1 MNQIKLFLVFV
12 FILITTVSGQQLD
25 LNNIKIDDVK
35 NLLGN
40 LLGNEEKNKANWSG
54 IVGDPNFN
62 VADRIAINDVIDAY
76 GIYWDTNN
84 LDGYLS
90 LFTDDAIG
98 VSYNSN
104 GEKLTYPIKD
114 EIQIANNK
122 ERMIYFVDNK
132 IQRRHIMSNTM
143 FIDLTENFA
152 HLKKYMIL
160 LTTNSNLKT
169 EIVSPVFY
177 DYKFKKIDGIWKI
190 NYREFNLDSPLDLAM
205 KP

>member
-1 MNQIKLFLVFV
+1 MNQIKLFLVFT
-12 FILITTVSGQQLD
+12 FILIITANGQQFD
-25 LNNIKIDDVK
+25 FNNIKIDDVK

-40 LLGNEEKNKANWSG
+40 VLGNKEKNKANWSG

-114 EIQIANNK
+114 EIQVANNK

>member
-40 LLGNEEKNKANWSG
+40 VLGNEEKNKANWSG

>member
-1 MNQIKLFLVFV
+1 MNQIKLFLVFT
-12 FILITTVSGQQLD
+12 FILITTANGQQFD
-25 LNNIKIDDVK
+25 FNNIKIDDVK

-40 LLGNEEKNKANWSG
+40 VLGKEENKKVNWSG
-54 IVGDPNFN
+54 IIGDTNFN

-104 GEKLTYPIKD
+104 GEKLTYSIKD
-114 EIQIANNK
+114 EIQTVNNN
-122 ERMIYFVDNK
+122 ERMDYFMDNK
-132 IQRRHIMSNTM
+132 IQRRHMMSNTL
-143 FIDLTENFA
+143 FIELTESFA
-152 HLKKYMIL
+152 HLKKYMTL
-160 LTTNSNLKT
+160 LTTNNNLKT

-177 DYKFKKIDGIWKI
+177 DYKLKKIEGIWRI
-190 NYREFNLDSPLDLAM
+190 TFREFNLDSPLDLAI

>member
-143 FIDLTENFA
+143 FIELTENFA

>member
-1 MNQIKLFLVFV
+1 MNQIKLFLVFT
-12 FILITTVSGQQLD
+12 FILIITANGQQFD
-25 LNNIKIDDVK
+25 FNNIKIDDVK

-40 LLGNEEKNKANWSG
+40 VLGNKEKNKANWSG

>member
-35 NLLGN
+35 NLLEN
-40 LLGNEEKNKANWSG
+40 VLGNEEKNKANWSG

-143 FIDLTENFA
+143 FIELTENFA

>member
-40 LLGNEEKNKANWSG
+40 VLGNEEKNKANWSG

-114 EIQIANNK
+114 EIQVANNK

-143 FIDLTENFA
+143 FIELTENFA

>member
-1 MNQIKLFLVFV
+1 MNQINLFLVFV

-40 LLGNEEKNKANWSG
+40 VLGNKEKNKANWSG

-114 EIQIANNK
+114 EIQVANNK

>member
-1 MNQIKLFLVFV
+1 MNQIKLFLVFA

>member
-40 LLGNEEKNKANWSG
+40 VLGNKEKNKANWSG

-114 EIQIANNK
+114 EIQVANNK

-143 FIDLTENFA
+143 FIELTENFA

>member
-1 MNQIKLFLVFV
+1 MNQIKLFLVFA
-12 FILITTVSGQQLD
+12 FIIITTVSGQQLD

-40 LLGNEEKNKANWSG
+40 VLGNKEKNKANWSG

>member
-1 MNQIKLFLVFV
+1 MNQIKLFLVFA

-35 NLLGN
+35 NLLEN
-40 LLGNEEKNKANWSG
+40 VLGNEEKNKGNWSG
-54 IVGDPNFN
+54 VVGDPNFN

-143 FIDLTENFA
+143 FIELTENFA

>member
-1 MNQIKLFLVFV
+1 MNQIKLFLVFA

-25 LNNIKIDDVK
+25 LNNIKIDDFK

-40 LLGNEEKNKANWSG
+40 VLGNEEKNKANWSG

-62 VADRIAINDVIDAY
+62 VADRIALNDVIDAY

-104 GEKLTYPIKD
+104 GEKFTYPIKD

-122 ERMIYFVDNK
+122 ERMIYFIDNK
-132 IQRRHIMSNTM
+132 IQRRHMMSNTM
-143 FIDLTENFA
+143 FIELTENFA
-152 HLKKYMIL
+152 HLKKYMIKEPYGEL
-160 LTTNSNLKT
+160 ML
-169 EIVSPVFY
+169 IV
-177 DYKFKKIDGIWKI
+177 
-190 NYREFNLDSPLDLAM
+190 N
-205 KP
+205 

>member
-40 LLGNEEKNKANWSG
+40 VLGNKEKNKANWSG

-104 GEKLTYPIKD
+104 GEKITYPIKD
-114 EIQIANNK
+114 EIQVANNK

>member
-1 MNQIKLFLVFV
+1 MNQIKLFLVFA

-35 NLLGN
+35 NLLEN
-40 LLGNEEKNKANWSG
+40 VLGNEEKNKANWSG

-143 FIDLTENFA
+143 FIELTENFA

>member
-1 MNQIKLFLVFV
+1 MNQIKLLFV
-12 FILITTVSGQQLD
+12 FAFSLITTVNGQQFD
-25 LNNIKIDDVK
+25 LKNIKIDDVK
-35 NLLGN
+35 NILGN
-40 LLGNEEKNKANWSG
+40 VLGKDEKNKTSWSG

-62 VADRIAINDVIDAY
+62 IADRIAINDVIDAY

-98 VSYNSN
+98 VGYNSN
-104 GEKLTYPIKD
+104 GEKFTYPIKD
-114 EIQIANNK
+114 EIQIVNNK
-122 ERMIYFVDNK
+122 ERMDYFIENK
-132 IQRRHIMSNTM
+132 MQRRHMMSNTL
-143 FIDLTENFA
+143 FIELTENYA
-152 HLKKYMIL
+152 HLKKYMTL
-160 LTTNSNLKT
+160 LTTNDNLRT

>member
-1 MNQIKLFLVFV
+1 MNQIKLFLVFA
-12 FILITTVSGQQLD
+12 FIIITTVSGQQLD

-35 NLLGN
+35 NLLEN
-40 LLGNEEKNKANWSG
+40 VLGNEEKNKANWSG

-114 EIQIANNK
+114 EIQVANNK

>member
-40 LLGNEEKNKANWSG
+40 VLGNKEKNKANWSG

-143 FIDLTENFA
+143 FIDLTKNFA

>member
-1 MNQIKLFLVFV
+1 MNQIKLFLVFT
-12 FILITTVSGQQLD
+12 FILITTANGQQFD
-25 LNNIKIDDVK
+25 FNNIKIDDVK

-40 LLGNEEKNKANWSG
+40 VLGKEENKKANWSG
-54 IVGDPNFN
+54 IIGDTNFN

-104 GEKLTYPIKD
+104 GEKLTYSIKD
-114 EIQIANNK
+114 EIQTVNNN
-122 ERMIYFVDNK
+122 ERMDYFMDNK
-132 IQRRHIMSNTM
+132 MQRRHMMSNTL
-143 FIDLTENFA
+143 FIELTESFA
-152 HLKKYMIL
+152 HLKKYMTL
-160 LTTNSNLKT
+160 LTTNDNLKT

-177 DYKFKKIDGIWKI
+177 DYKLKKIEGIWRI
-190 NYREFNLDSPLDLAM
+190 TYREFNLDSPLDLAI

>member
-1 MNQIKLFLVFV
+1 MNQIKLFLVFA

-40 LLGNEEKNKANWSG
+40 VLGNKEKNKANWSG

-143 FIDLTENFA
+143 FIELTENFA

>member
-1 MNQIKLFLVFV
+1 
-12 FILITTVSGQQLD
+12 
-25 LNNIKIDDVK
+25 
-35 NLLGN
+35 
-40 LLGNEEKNKANWSG
+40 
-54 IVGDPNFN
+54 
-62 VADRIAINDVIDAY
+62 
-76 GIYWDTNN
+76 
-84 LDGYLS
+84 LS

-143 FIDLTENFA
+143 FIELTENFA

>member
-40 LLGNEEKNKANWSG
+40 VLGNEEKNKANWSG

-114 EIQIANNK
+114 EIQVANNK

>member
-1 MNQIKLFLVFV
+1 MNQIKLLFVFS
-12 FILITTVSGQQLD
+12 FILITTVNGQQFD

-35 NLLGN
+35 NILGN
-40 LLGNEEKNKANWSG
+40 VLGKDEKNKTNWSG

-62 VADRIAINDVIDAY
+62 IADRIAINEVIDAY

-104 GEKLTYPIKD
+104 GEKFTYPIKD
-114 EIQIANNK
+114 EIQIVNNK
-122 ERMIYFVDNK
+122 ERMDYFLENK
-132 IQRRHIMSNTM
+132 MQRRHMMSNTL
-143 FIDLTENFA
+143 FIELTENYA
-152 HLKKYMIL
+152 HLKKYMTL
-160 LTTNSNLKT
+160 LTTNDNLRT

-177 DYKFKKIDGIWKI
+177 DYKFKKIEGIWKI
-190 NYREFNLDSPLDLAM
+190 TYREFNLDSPLDFSIKL
-205 KP
+205 

>member
-1 MNQIKLFLVFV
+1 MNQIKLFLVFA

-114 EIQIANNK
+114 EIQVANNK

-143 FIDLTENFA
+143 FIELTENFA

>member
-1 MNQIKLFLVFV
+1 MNQIKLFLVFA

-40 LLGNEEKNKANWSG
+40 VLGNEEKNKANWSG

-114 EIQIANNK
+114 EIQVANNK

>member
-40 LLGNEEKNKANWSG
+40 VLGNKEKNKANWSG

-114 EIQIANNK
+114 EIQVANNK

-177 DYKFKKIDGIWKI
+177 DYKFKKTEGIWKI
-190 NYREFNLDSPLDLAM
+190 TYREFNLDSPLDLAM

>member
-1 MNQIKLFLVFV
+1 MNQIKLFLVFA
-12 FILITTVSGQQLD
+12 FIIITTVSGQQLD

-35 NLLGN
+35 NLLEN
-40 LLGNEEKNKANWSG
+40 VLGNEEKNKANWSG

>member
-1 MNQIKLFLVFV
+1 MNQIKLLFVFA
-12 FILITTVSGQQLD
+12 FILITTVNGQQFD

-35 NLLGN
+35 NILGN
-40 LLGNEEKNKANWSG
+40 VLGKDEKNKTTWSG

-62 VADRIAINDVIDAY
+62 IADRIAINDVIDAY

-104 GEKLTYPIKD
+104 GEKFTYPIKD
-114 EIQIANNK
+114 EIQIVNNK
-122 ERMIYFVDNK
+122 ERMDYFLENK
-132 IQRRHIMSNTM
+132 MQRRHMMSNTL
-143 FIDLTENFA
+143 FIELTENYA
-152 HLKKYMIL
+152 HLKKYMTL
-160 LTTNSNLKT
+160 LTTNDNLRT

-177 DYKFKKIDGIWKI
+177 DYKFKKIEGIWKI
-190 NYREFNLDSPLDLAM
+190 TYREFNLDSPLDFSIKL
-205 KP
+205 

>member
-1 MNQIKLFLVFV
+1 MNQIKLFLVFA

-40 LLGNEEKNKANWSG
+40 VLGNKEKNKANWSG

-143 FIDLTENFA
+143 FIELSENFA

>member
-40 LLGNEEKNKANWSG
+40 VLGNKEKNKANWSG
-54 IVGDPNFN
+54 VVGDPNFN

-143 FIDLTENFA
+143 FIELTENFA

>member
-1 MNQIKLFLVFV
+1 MNQIKLLFLFA
-12 FILITTVSGQQLD
+12 FILITTVNGQQFD

-35 NLLGN
+35 NILGN
-40 LLGNEEKNKANWSG
+40 VFGKDEKKKTNWSG

-62 VADRIAINDVIDAY
+62 IADRIAINEVIDAY

-114 EIQIANNK
+114 EIQTVNNN
-122 ERMIYFVDNK
+122 ERMDYFLENK
-132 IQRRHIMSNTM
+132 MQRRHMMSNTL
-143 FIDLTENFA
+143 FIELTENYA
-152 HLKKYMIL
+152 HLKKYMTL
-160 LTTNSNLKT
+160 LTTNDNLRT

-177 DYKFKKIDGIWKI
+177 DYKFKKIEGIWKI
-190 NYREFNLDSPLDLAM
+190 NYREFNLDSPLDFSIKL
-205 KP
+205 

>member
-1 MNQIKLFLVFV
+1 MNQIKLFLVFT
-12 FILITTVSGQQLD
+12 FILIITANGQQFD
-25 LNNIKIDDVK
+25 FNNIKIDDVK

-40 LLGNEEKNKANWSG
+40 VLGKEENKKANWSG
-54 IVGDPNFN
+54 IVGDTNFN

>member
-1 MNQIKLFLVFV
+1 MNQIKLFLVFA

-114 EIQIANNK
+114 EIQVANNK

>member
-40 LLGNEEKNKANWSG
+40 VLGNKEKNKANWSG

-114 EIQIANNK
+114 EIQVANNK

>member
-1 MNQIKLFLVFV
+1 MNQINLFLVFV

-40 LLGNEEKNKANWSG
+40 VLGNKEKNKANWSG

-104 GEKLTYPIKD
+104 GEKITYPIKD
-114 EIQIANNK
+114 EIQVANNK